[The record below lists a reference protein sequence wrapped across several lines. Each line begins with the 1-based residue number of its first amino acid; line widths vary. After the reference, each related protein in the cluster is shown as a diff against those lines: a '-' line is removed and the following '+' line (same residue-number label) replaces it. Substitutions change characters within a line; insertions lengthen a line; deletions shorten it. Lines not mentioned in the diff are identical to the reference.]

1 MNYGPQVLQCDM
13 QHDVKYRGPSESFEE
28 AMNRIAAKYAPG
40 DRYKAYRDILLNMR
54 FLPAGRIQSAHG
66 TSSNCFVSGTIEDSL
81 RVGDG
86 SITQR
91 LDEALGTLQQ
101 GGGIGYDFSTLRPR
115 GALIKKLQTHSG
127 GPLPFMSIFDSAC
140 KCISAAGHRRGAQMG
155 MLRVDHP
162 DIEEFIHAKQ
172 KAGVLEAFNL
182 SIAVTDEFMEAVE
195 NDSMFWLRF
204 DGENIRE
211 VHARTLWEMIMRST
225 WDWGEPGVIFIDRIN
240 AMNNLWYCET
250 IAATNPCGEQPLPP
264 FGACLLGSFNLPK
277 YVFWAGDCDHDPSEG
292 GWQFNMDALIADVPH
307 VVRAIDQVIDHS
319 LYPLPQ
325 QQDEARRKRRMGLG
339 TTGVANA
346 LEALGLPYG
355 SPEFCEKFAEIKIAI
370 RDAAYRESIEMAKEH
385 GPFPDFVMAHHI
397 NSRFIKTLPRDIQD
411 GIRKHGIR
419 NSHLLSDA
427 PAGTISL
434 CADNISSGV
443 EPVFA
448 YAVDRQ
454 IIGTDQIARTFRF
467 DDYGLRVFGVRGK
480 IASDV
485 TVDEH
490 LAVLATAT
498 KYVDSAV
505 SKTINVDGTMAW
517 DDFKE
522 IYFKAWKSGCKGCT
536 TYNADG
542 KRGAVLVDAS
552 KEQEYGEII
561 KEFDLTTISACSID
575 PATGRSECE

>member
-1 MNYGPQVLQCDM
+1 MNYGPQVPQCDM
-13 QHDVKYRGPSESFEE
+13 QHAVKYRGTGESFEE
-28 AMNRIAAKYAPG
+28 AMNRIASRYAPG
-40 DRYKAYRDILLNMR
+40 ERYKPFREIILSMR
-54 FLPAGRIQSAHG
+54 FLPAGRIQSDHG

-81 RVGDG
+81 REGDG

-101 GGGIGYDFSTLRPR
+101 GGGIGYDFSTLRHR

-127 GPLPFMSIFDSAC
+127 GPIPFMKIFDASC
-140 KCISAAGHRRGAQMG
+140 QCISAAGHRRGAQMG

-172 KAGVLEAFNL
+172 EAGVLEAFNL
-182 SIAVTDEFMEAVE
+182 SIAVTDEFMVAVQE
-195 NDSMFWLRF
+195 DSMFWLRF
-204 DGENIRE
+204 EGENIRE
-211 VHARTLWEMIMRST
+211 VHARTLWETIMRST

-240 AMNNLWYCET
+240 QMNNLWYTEK
-250 IAATNPCGEQPLPP
+250 IVATNPCGEQPLPP
-264 FGACLLGSFNLPK
+264 FGACLLGSFNLAK
-277 YVFWAGDCDHDPSEG
+277 YVDLCLQAGAMYFDME
-292 GWQFNMDALIADVPH
+292 QLIADVPH
-307 VVRAIDQVIDHS
+307 AVRALDQVIDNS

-325 QQDEARRKRRMGLG
+325 QEEEARRKRRMGLG

-355 SPEFCEKFAEIKIAI
+355 SLEFCGKFAEIKIAI
-370 RDAAYRESIEMAKEH
+370 RDAAYRESIQMAKES
-385 GPFPDFVMAHHI
+385 GPFPDFCAEEYLAAP
-397 NSRFIKTLPRDIQD
+397 FIQTLPEDIRD
-411 GIRKHGIR
+411 GIRKYGIR

-434 CADNISSGV
+434 CADNVSSGV
-443 EPVFA
+443 EPVFS

-454 IIGTDQIARTFRF
+454 IIGEDQVARTFRF

-490 LAVLATAT
+490 LRVLATAT
-498 KYVDSAV
+498 RYVDSAV
-505 SKTINVDGTMAW
+505 SKTINVDGSMAW
-517 DDFKE
+517 DDFKD
-522 IYFKAWKSGCKGCT
+522 IYFKAWQSGCKGCT

-552 KEQEYGEII
+552 KDQ
-561 KEFDLTTISACSID
+561 DPASCSID
-575 PATGRSECE
+575 PSTGRSECE